1 MQNPTKKSFW
11 GKTTIAAAV
20 LSGSLLFLG
29 APGLRAEYESCQRRL
44 ARADHRLHDAARRHG
59 WESRQA
65 QHARV
70 QLHEAR
76 EYCWAHSHR
85 WWDEDARRWHTE
97 RDWDEHD
104 HDRR

>member
-1 MQNPTKKSFW
+1 MQNPMKKSFSV
-11 GKTTIAAAV
+11 KITIAAVV
-20 LSGSLLFLG
+20 LSGSLLFIG
-29 APGLRAEYESCQRRL
+29 APQLRADSCQHRL
-44 ARADHRLHDAARRHG
+44 ARADHRLHEAAERHG
-59 WESRQA
+59 WESREA

-85 WWDEDARRWHTE
+85 WWDEDNHRWHSE

>member
-11 GKTTIAAAV
+11 RRVLVAGV
-20 LSGSLLFLG
+20 LSASLLFVA
-29 APGLRAEYESCQRRL
+29 APGLQAQYNTCRRRL
-44 ARADHRLHDAARRHG
+44 ARADHRLHEAAEHHG
-59 WESRQA
+59 WESREA

-76 EYCWAHSHR
+76 EHCWAHSHR
-85 WWDEDARRWHTE
+85 WWDEDAHRWHTE
-97 RDWDEHD
+97 HDWDEHD

>member
-1 MQNPTKKSFW
+1 MQNPTKKSFSV
-11 GKTTIAAAV
+11 KTTIAAVV
-20 LSGSLLFLG
+20 LSGSLLLIG
-29 APGLRAEYESCQRRL
+29 APRMQADSCQHRL
-44 ARADHRLHDAARRHG
+44 ARADHRLHEAAERHG
-59 WESRQA
+59 WESREA

-85 WWDEDARRWHTE
+85 WWDEDNHRWHSE
-97 RDWDEHD
+97 RDWDDHD